1 LIGQQDPWAVPQI
14 RIHRH
19 DDHPIFGLT
28 LVLVQRA
35 QH

>member
-1 LIGQQDPWAVPQI
+1 LIGQKDPGAVPQI

-19 DDHPIFGLT
+19 DDHPIFGLAF
-28 LVLVQRA
+28 VLVQQA